1 MVQIARQ
8 DDQDEKSTTQE
19 GGAYTGG
26 DLADDLAERTFSRRG
41 WRLILQ
47 LIRERRRGIA
57 VGVAV
62 GLAWTAAKVS
72 TGLLV
77 RNAVDQGIIAD
88 DAGALRRWALI
99 LGCVAVASA
108 TFTGLRRWF
117 AFREARWVE
126 ADLRDR
132 LFAHLQR
139 LHFSFHDQAQTGQ
152 LMSRANTD
160 LQQVQAFVVMIPL
173 TISNAVTVL
182 SVTVIL
188 AVIDPVLTL
197 LALGSL
203 PFLNVLATRFSR
215 RLFPSVMGIQRE
227 SAELAAVV
235 EESVA
240 GVRVIKGLGAERVQ
254 AGRLGAEAG
263 DVYDESMAAAR
274 TRAVFLPGLEL
285 LPNLGLIAVLAY
297 GGHQVLAGNLSLGTL
312 VMFNVYIAMLIWPL
326 RMLGMIVAQAQ
337 RAAVSAERVDDVLT
351 TDPAIHDPDRPVSL
365 PPGGGEVTFSGV
377 RFGYGRPQPVL
388 DGFDLRVAPGESVA
402 VVGATGSGKSTVGRL
417 IPRFYD
423 VEGGAVAID
432 GADVRTLALRELRGA
447 VGIVFEDTFLFS
459 DTIAA
464 NIAFADPDAPREA
477 VERAARLAGAHEFVS
492 ELADGYG
499 TLIGERGYSLSGGQ
513 RQRIAIARAILAD
526 PRVLIL
532 DDATS
537 AVDPTKEHEIRGA
550 LTEVMRG
557 RTTIV
562 IAHRPATIAL
572 ADRVV
577 LIDGGRVAAEGTHQS
592 LLAAN
597 PRYRAVLA
605 AAAARERQRQD
616 GDGDGSGNGNGN
628 APVTAGPA
636 AERGERP

>member
-1 MVQIARQ
+1 MADSAIASEDTSQ
-8 DDQDEKSTTQE
+8 
-19 GGAYTGG
+19 
-26 DLADDLAERTFSRRG
+26 RTFSRRG
-41 WRLILQ
+41 WQ
-47 LIRERRRGIA
+47 LIGQLTRERRRGIA
-57 VGVAV
+57 LGVLV
-62 GLAWTAAKVS
+62 GLCWTAAKVS

-77 RNAVDQGIIAD
+77 RNAVDQGIVD
-88 DAGALRRWALI
+88 DVPGALRKWTMI
-99 LGCVAVASA
+99 LGCVAIASA
-108 TFTGLRRWF
+108 TFTGLRRYV

-126 ADLRDR
+126 ASLRDR
-132 LFAHLQR
+132 LFAHLQS
-139 LHFSFHDQAQTGQ
+139 LHFAFHDQTATGQ

-160 LQQVQAFVVMIPL
+160 LQQVQSFVVMIPL

-215 RLFPSVMGIQRE
+215 TLFPSVMGIQRE

-240 GVRVIKGLGAERVQ
+240 GVRVIKGVGAEQVQ
-254 AGRLGAEAG
+254 AGRLATEAE

-274 TRAVFLPGLEL
+274 TRSRFQPAMEL
-285 LPNLGLIAVLAY
+285 IPNLGLIAVLGY
-297 GGHQVLAGNLSLGTL
+297 GGHQVLNHELSLGTL
-312 VMFNVYIAMLIWPL
+312 VMFNVYVGMLIWPL

-337 RAAVSAERVDDVLT
+337 RAAVSAERVDDVLST
-351 TDPAIHDPDRPVSL
+351 EPAVDDPAHPAAL
-365 PPGGGEVTFSGV
+365 PPGGGEVTFRGV
-377 RFGYGRPQPVL
+377 TFGYGRPRPVL

-402 VVGATGSGKSTVGRL
+402 LVGATGAGKTTVARL

-423 VEGGAVAID
+423 VEAGTVALD
-432 GADVRTLALRELRGA
+432 GVDVRTLGLQELRRSI
-447 VGIVFEDTFLFS
+447 GIVFEDTFLFS

-464 NIAFADPDAPREA
+464 NIAFADPDAPHDA
-477 VERAARLAGAHEFVS
+477 IERAARLAGAHEFIS
-492 ELADGYG
+492 ELAEGYATG
-499 TLIGERGYSLSGGQ
+499 IGERGYSLSGGQ

-537 AVDPTKEHEIRGA
+537 AVDPTKEHEIRDA
-550 LTEVMRG
+550 LTQVMEG

-577 LIDGGRVAAEGTHQS
+577 LIDDGRVAATGAHAG
-592 LLAAN
+592 LLARE
-597 PRYRAVLA
+597 PRYREVLA
-605 AAAARERQRQD
+605 AAEARERALAATGNGHGNGN
-616 GDGDGSGNGNGN
+616 GDGDGGPHEEELGVASGGG
-628 APVTAGPA
+628 
-636 AERGERP
+636 RR